1 MVYLGNLGG
10 IWLSYYLTFMPSRF
24 ALLGLLLAPLFS
36 FGTVS
41 PFLEK
46 NCVEC
51 HDADAKKGGLDL
63 TALKS
68 DLTDA
73 KSFETWVKVFD
84 RTANGEMPPKKKPRP
99 DAARQSAYLED
110 LSARLAQAD
119 AARISAHGRSVERRM
134 NRFEYEN
141 AVRDLL
147 QAPWLDL
154 KEIIP
159 EDTEAFRFNKTGQ
172 ALDVSHVQLQ
182 RYLTAAEEGLRSA
195 FLSSVEK
202 PDATPKRHYAR
213 QQGSYTGK
221 MKFSEFNMS
230 PERATFPTMGFAGQ
244 PDVRR
249 GDAKLTVGKADPKL
263 RDEEGVGVVHGAYEP
278 VEPNFGSFRAPS
290 AGRYKIKLCG
300 HSVWVGP
307 GKPTGKGPARWY
319 IPDLDDI
326 SKGRRPEPVTVY
338 ALMHPRILR
347 RIGNVDFNPDV
358 TVNELDVV
366 LKAGESI
373 QIDTVRFYRSRP
385 GASRAQNPLA
395 TPEGQPGLVMRWI
408 EVEGPLAP
416 KWPAAPYAVLFDD
429 LAPKRAVGSPLR
441 YDVETMDAPK
451 DAERLLRRFVKRA
464 YRTPVSAQEEVR
476 FLPVILG
483 ALKSGSTFAE
493 AMLAGYTTVL
503 CSPSYLYLQEKPGRL
518 DDHALAA
525 RLAYFL
531 WNSPPDAQL
540 RTLAAAGT
548 LHEPKVLREQT
559 ERLLADPR
567 SSRFVDTFTD
577 YWLDLRKA
585 GANDPDNLLYPDYY
599 LDDHLVESARDES
612 HATFAE
618 LLRGNLPVRNIVEAD
633 FVFVNERLAALY
645 QLPPVSGAKLRK
657 VTLPKDS
664 VRGGF
669 MTQAAVLKVTANGTT
684 TSPVIRGAWIMER
697 VLGRKPPPPPAS
709 VPAVEPDTR
718 GAVTIRQQLDKHR
731 TLESCSSCHT
741 KIDPPG
747 FALENFDVMGGFR
760 QRYRALDGKTPEVGI
775 GKNGQK
781 YAFHNALAIES
792 YGELDGKK
800 FKDIREFKKIV
811 AAEERQL
818 ARNIVGQLTVF
829 ATGSPVGF
837 ADRPKVEA
845 LLDQAKG
852 GHYGIRDL
860 VQGLVSSDLFLN
872 K

>member
-1 MVYLGNLGG
+1 MSPRLVLIL
-10 IWLSYYLTFMPSRF
+10 LCLTPSV
-24 ALLGLLLAPLFS
+24 S
-36 FGTVS
+36 FGALA

-51 HDADAKKGGLDL
+51 HDADAKKGGFDL
-63 TALKS
+63 TALKA
-68 DLTDA
+68 DLKDA
-73 KSFETWVKVFD
+73 KSFEAWVKVFD
-84 RTANGEMPPKKKPRP
+84 RTASGEMPPKKKARP
-99 DAARQSAYLED
+99 DAAQQSAYLKD
-110 LSARLAQAD
+110 LSALLVRHD
-119 AARISAHGRSVERRM
+119 AARIATQGRTVERRM

-147 QAPWLDL
+147 KAPWLDL
-154 KEIIP
+154 KEILP
-159 EDTEAFRFNKTGQ
+159 EDTDAFRFNKTGQ

-182 RYLTAAEEGLRSA
+182 RYLTAAEEALKSA
-195 FLSSVEK
+195 FVSSVEK
-202 PDATPKRHYAR
+202 PDASPRRFYAR

-221 MKFSEFNMS
+221 MKFSEFNQS
-230 PERATFPTMGFAGQ
+230 PERATFPTLGYAGQ
-244 PDVRR
+244 PEVRA
-249 GDAKLTVGKADPKL
+249 GNAPVTVGKSNPKL
-263 RDEEGVGVVHGAYEP
+263 RDEEGVGVVHGSYEP
-278 VEPNFGSFRAPS
+278 VEPNFAGFRAPQ
-290 AGRYKIKLCG
+290 AGRYLLKLCG

-307 GKPTGKGPARWY
+307 GKTMAKGKVRWQ
-319 IPDLDDI
+319 IPDLDNI

-338 ALMHPRILR
+338 ALTPPRVLR
-347 RIGNVDFNPDV
+347 RIGTIDLGADV
-358 TVNELDVV
+358 TVAELDVY
-366 LKAGESI
+366 LKAGESV
-373 QIDTVRFYRSRP
+373 QIDVTRFFRSRP
-385 GASRAQNPLA
+385 GAGRFYNPLA

-408 EVEGPLAP
+408 EVAGPLAP
-416 KWPAAPYAVLFDD
+416 QWPAAPYAVLFDD
-429 LAPKRAVGSPLR
+429 LPAKRAVGSPLR
-441 YDVETMDAPK
+441 YDVESQDAPK
-451 DAERLLRRFVKRA
+451 DAERLLRRFVKQA

-483 ALKSGSTFAE
+483 AMKSGSTFAE
-493 AMLAGYTTVL
+493 AMLAGYTAVL
-503 CSPSYLYLQEKPGRL
+503 CSPSYLYLRENPGRL
-518 DDHALAA
+518 DDHALAT

-531 WNSPPDAQL
+531 WNSPPDAEL
-540 RTLAAAGT
+540 RSLAAAGR
-548 LHEPKVLREQT
+548 LHEPAVLRAQT

-567 SSRFVDTFTD
+567 SARFVTSFTD

-618 LLRGNLPVRNIVEAD
+618 LVRGNLPARTIVDAD
-633 FVFVNERLAALY
+633 FVFVNERLASLY
-645 QLPPVSGAKLRK
+645 QLPPVEGAGLRK
-657 VTLPKDS
+657 VALPKGS

-684 TSPVIRGAWIMER
+684 TSPVIRGAWVMER
-697 VLGRKPPPPPAS
+697 VLGRKPPPPPPS

-718 GAVTIRQQLDKHR
+718 GAVTIRQQLEKHR

-747 FALENFDVMGGFR
+747 FALESFDVMGGFR

-775 GKNGQK
+775 GKNGQAF
-781 YAFHNALAIES
+781 AFHDALAVEA

-800 FKDIREFKKIV
+800 FKDIREFKQIV
-811 AAEERQL
+811 AADERQL

-829 ATGSPVGF
+829 ATGAPVGF

-845 LLDQAKG
+845 LLDQAKPG
-852 GHYGIRDL
+852 RYGVRDL
-860 VQGLVSSDLFLN
+860 IHGLVSSDLFLN

>member
-1 MVYLGNLGG
+1 MLCRLA
-10 IWLSYYLTFMPSRF
+10 T
-24 ALLGLLLAPLFS
+24 LGLLLAPLAS
-36 FGTVS
+36 FGAVA

-63 TALKS
+63 ATLKPDLS
-68 DLTDA
+68 DR
-73 KSFETWVKVFD
+73 KSFETWVKILD
-84 RTANGEMPPKKKPRP
+84 RTASGEMPPKKKARP
-99 DAARQSAYLED
+99 DAKQQSAYLGD
-110 LSARLAQAD
+110 LAALLLRQDAD
-119 AARISAHGRSVERRM
+119 RITSQGRAVERRM

-154 KEIIP
+154 KEILP

-202 PDATPKRHYAR
+202 PDASPKRFYAR

-230 PERATFPTMGFAGQ
+230 PERATFPTMGFSGQ
-244 PDVRR
+244 PAVRR
-249 GDAKLTVGKADPKL
+249 GEAPMTVGKADPKL

-278 VEPNFGSFRAPS
+278 VEPNFSTFRAPS
-290 AGRYKIKLCG
+290 SGRYKLKLCG

-326 SKGRRPEPVTVY
+326 SKGHRPEPVTVY

-358 TVNELDVV
+358 TVSELDVV

-429 LAPKRAVGSPLR
+429 LSPKRAIGSPLR
-441 YDVETMDAPK
+441 YDIETMDAPK
-451 DAERLLRRFVKRA
+451 DAERLLRRFVKQA
-464 YRTPVSAQEEVR
+464 YRTPVSPQEEVR
-476 FLPVILG
+476 FLPLILG
-483 ALKSGSTFAE
+483 AMRSGSTFAE
-493 AMLAGYTTVL
+493 AMLTGYTAVL

-548 LHEPKVLREQT
+548 LHESKVLREQT

-567 SSRFVDTFTD
+567 SARFVDTFTD

-612 HATFAE
+612 HATLAE
-618 LLRGNLPVRNIVEAD
+618 LIRANLPARNIVDAN
-633 FVFVNERLAALY
+633 FVFVNERLASLY

-657 VTLPKDS
+657 VMLPKDS

-684 TSPVIRGAWIMER
+684 TSPVTRGAWIMER

-731 TLESCSSCHT
+731 KLESCSACHT

-760 QRYRALDGKTPEVGI
+760 ERYRALDGKTPEVGI

-837 ADRPKVEA
+837 SDRPKVEA
-845 LLDQAKG
+845 LLDEAKG

>member
-1 MVYLGNLGG
+1 M
-10 IWLSYYLTFMPSRF
+10 
-24 ALLGLLLAPLFS
+24 LLRAVILLLFLLPLVSSAAVAPF
-36 FGTVS
+36 V
-41 PFLEK
+41 EK

-68 DLTDA
+68 DLTDP

-84 RTANGEMPPKKKPRP
+84 RTASGEMPPKKKPRP
-99 DAARQSAYLED
+99 DAAQQTAYLGD
-110 LSARLAQAD
+110 LSGLLLRAD
-119 AARISAHGRSVERRM
+119 ASRVVAQGRAVERRM

-154 KEIIP
+154 KEILP

-195 FLSSVEK
+195 FVSSIEK
-202 PDATPKRHYAR
+202 PDASPKRYYAR
-213 QQGSYTGK
+213 QQSSYTGK
-221 MKFSEFNMS
+221 MKFSEFNQS
-230 PERATFPTMGFAGQ
+230 PERATFPTLGFAGQ

-249 GDAKLTVGKADPKL
+249 GDAKISVGKSDPKL

-278 VEPNFGSFRAPS
+278 VEPSFSTFQAP
-290 AGRYKIKLCG
+290 ADGRYKLKLCG

-307 GKPTGKGPARWY
+307 GKPTAKGTARWY

-326 SKGRRPEPVTVY
+326 SKGHRPEPVTVY
-338 ALMHPRILR
+338 ALTHPRILR
-347 RIGNVDFNPDV
+347 RIGNVDFNPEV
-358 TVNELDVV
+358 TVNELNVV
-366 LKAGESI
+366 LKAGETI
-373 QIDTVRFYRSRP
+373 RIDSVRFYRSRP

-416 KWPAAPYAVLFDD
+416 KWPAVPYAVLFDS
-429 LAPKRAVGSPLR
+429 LPVKRAVGSPLR
-441 YDVETMDAPK
+441 YDVQTQDAPQE
-451 DAERLLRRFVKRA
+451 AERLLRRFVKQA
-464 YRTPVSAQEEVR
+464 YRTPVSAQEEIR

-483 ALKSGSTFAE
+483 AMKSGSTFAE
-493 AMLAGYTTVL
+493 AMLTGYTAVL
-503 CSPSYLYLQEKPGRL
+503 CSPSFLYLQEKPGRL

-531 WNSPPDAQL
+531 WNSPPDAEL
-540 RTLAAAGT
+540 RSLAAAGT
-548 LHEPKVLREQT
+548 LHDAKTLRAQT
-559 ERLLADPR
+559 ERLLADSR
-567 SSRFVDTFTD
+567 SARFVETFTD
-577 YWLDLRKA
+577 YWLDLRKS

-618 LLRGNLPVRNIVEAD
+618 LLRGNYPVRNIVDAD
-633 FVFVNERLAALY
+633 FVFVNERLATLY
-645 QLPPVSGAKLRK
+645 QLPPVAGGKLQK

-747 FALENFDVMGGFR
+747 FALESFDVMGGFR
-760 QRYRALDGKTPEVGI
+760 DRYRALDGKTPEVGI

-781 YAFHNALAIES
+781 YAFHNALGIET

-800 FKDIREFKKIV
+800 FKDIRDFKKIV
-811 AAEERQL
+811 AADERQL
-818 ARNIVGQLTVF
+818 ARNIVGQLTVY
-829 ATGSPVGF
+829 ATGAPVGF
-837 ADRPKVEA
+837 SDRAKVEA
-845 LLDQAKG
+845 VLDQAKG
-852 GHYGIRDL
+852 GRYGVRDL
-860 VQGLVSSDLFLN
+860 VHGLVSSDLFLN

>member
-1 MVYLGNLGG
+1 MFPRL
-10 IWLSYYLTFMPSRF
+10 
-24 ALLGLLLAPLFS
+24 ALLSLLLSPLVS
-36 FGTVS
+36 VGAIS

-68 DLTDA
+68 DLTDP
-73 KSFETWVKVFD
+73 KSFETWVKIFD
-84 RTANGEMPPKKKPRP
+84 RTANGEMPPKKKARP
-99 DAARQSAYLED
+99 DATQKSAYLGD
-110 LSARLAQAD
+110 LSALLFRQD
-119 AARISAHGRSVERRM
+119 ASRIASQGRTVERRM
-134 NRFEYEN
+134 NRYEYEN

-154 KEIIP
+154 KEILP

-195 FLSSVEK
+195 FISSVEK
-202 PDATPKRHYAR
+202 PDGSPKRYYAR

-230 PERATFPTMGFAGQ
+230 PERATFPTLGFAGQ

-249 GDAKLTVGKADPKL
+249 GDAPMTVGKANPKL
-263 RDEEGVGVVHGAYEP
+263 RDEEGVGVVHGSYEP
-278 VEPNFGSFRAPS
+278 VEPNFGSFRAPT
-290 AGRYKIKLCG
+290 AGRYKIKLSG
-300 HSVWVGP
+300 HTVWVGP
-307 GKPTGKGPARWY
+307 GKPTGKGPTRWH

-338 ALMHPRILR
+338 GLTPPRVLR
-347 RIGNVDFNPDV
+347 RIGNVDFNPDP
-358 TVNELDVV
+358 TVNEIDVV

-429 LAPKRAVGSPLR
+429 LPAKRTVGSPLR
-441 YDVETMDAPK
+441 YDVETNDAPK
-451 DAERLLRRFVKRA
+451 DAERLLRRFVKQA

-483 ALKSGSTFAE
+483 AIKSGSTFAE
-493 AMLAGYTTVL
+493 AMLSGYTAVL
-503 CSPSYLYLQEKPGRL
+503 CSPSYLYLKEKPGRL

-531 WNSPPDAQL
+531 WNSPPDTQL
-540 RTLAAAGT
+540 RSLAAAGT
-548 LHEPKVLREQT
+548 LHEPKTLRAQT

-567 SSRFVDTFTD
+567 SVRFVDTFTD

-618 LLRGNLPVRNIVEAD
+618 MIRGNLPARNIVDAD

-645 QLPPVSGAKLRK
+645 QLPPVAGAKLQK
-657 VTLPKDS
+657 VALPKDS

-697 VLGRKPPPPPAS
+697 VLGRKPPPPPPS
-709 VPAVEPDTR
+709 IPAVEPDTR

-741 KIDPPG
+741 QIDPPG
-747 FALENFDVMGGFR
+747 FALESFDVMGGFR
-760 QRYRALDGKTPEVGI
+760 SRYRALDGKIPEIGL

-781 YAFHNALAIES
+781 YAFHNALNIET
-792 YGELDGKK
+792 YGDLDGKT

-811 AAEERQL
+811 AADERQL
-818 ARNIVGQLTVF
+818 ARNIIGQLTVY
-829 ATGSPVGF
+829 ATGAPVGF

-845 LLDQAKG
+845 ILDQAKE
-852 GHYGIRDL
+852 GHYGVRNLIH
-860 VQGLVSSDLFLN
+860 GLVSSELFLN

>member
-1 MVYLGNLGG
+1 MTLRLVFLSLVLLPLGSAG
-10 IWLSYYLTFMPSRF
+10 
-24 ALLGLLLAPLFS
+24 ALP
-36 FGTVS
+36 
-41 PFLEK
+41 PFLDK

-51 HDADAKKGGLDL
+51 HDADARKGGLDL

-73 KSFETWVKVFD
+73 RSFETWVKIFD
-84 RTANGEMPPKKKPRP
+84 RTASGEMPPKKKARP
-99 DAARQSAYLED
+99 DATQQAAYLGD
-110 LSARLAQAD
+110 LSALLVRQEATRFASQ
-119 AARISAHGRSVERRM
+119 GRTVERRM

-154 KEIIP
+154 KETLP
-159 EDTEAFRFNKTGQ
+159 EDTDAFRFNKTGQ

-182 RYLTAAEEGLRSA
+182 RYLTATEEGLRSA
-195 FLSSVEK
+195 FVSSVEK
-202 PDATPKRHYAR
+202 PDASPKRYYAR

-221 MKFSEFNMS
+221 MKFSEFNTS
-230 PERATFPTMGFAGQ
+230 PERATFPTLGFTGQ

-249 GDAKLTVGKADPKL
+249 GDAKTSVGKADPKL

-278 VEPNFGSFRAPS
+278 VEPNFSTFRAPTS
-290 AGRYKIKLCG
+290 GRYKLKLCG

-326 SKGRRPEPVTVY
+326 SKGHRPEPVTVY
-338 ALMHPRILR
+338 ALTHPRILR

-366 LKAGESI
+366 LKAGETI

-416 KWPAAPYAVLFDD
+416 KWPAAPYAVLFDA
-429 LAPKRAVGSPLR
+429 LPTKPAVGSPLR
-441 YDVETMDAPK
+441 YDVETKDAPK
-451 DAERLLRRFVKRA
+451 DAERLLRRFVKQA
-464 YRTPVSAQEEVR
+464 YRTPVSPQEETR

-493 AMLAGYTTVL
+493 AMLTGYTAVL

-531 WNSPPDAQL
+531 WNSPPDEQL
-540 RTLAAAGT
+540 RSLAAAGT
-548 LHEPKVLREQT
+548 LHEPKTLRAQT

-567 SSRFVDTFTD
+567 SARFVDTFTD

-618 LLRGNLPVRNIVEAD
+618 LIRSNLPARNIVDAD
-633 FVFVNERLAALY
+633 FVFVNERLATLY
-645 QLPPVSGAKLRK
+645 QLPPVAGAKLQK
-657 VTLPKDS
+657 VALPKDS

-684 TSPVIRGAWIMER
+684 TSPVTRGAWIMER

-718 GAVTIRQQLDKHR
+718 GAVTIRQQLEKHR
-731 TLESCSSCHT
+731 KLESCSACHT

-760 QRYRALDGKTPEVGI
+760 ERYRALDGKTPEIGI

-781 YAFHNALAIES
+781 YAFHNALAVEA

-811 AAEERQL
+811 AADERQL

-829 ATGSPVGF
+829 ATGAPVGF
-837 ADRPKVEA
+837 SDRPKVEA
-845 LLDQAKG
+845 LLDQAKE
-852 GHYGIRDL
+852 GHYGVRDL
-860 VQGLVSSDLFLN
+860 VHGLVSSDLFLN

>member
-1 MVYLGNLGG
+1 MLRPL
-10 IWLSYYLTFMPSRF
+10 
-24 ALLGLLLAPLFS
+24 ALLGLLLLPLGS
-36 FGTVS
+36 FGALA

-46 NCVEC
+46 HCVEC

-63 TALKS
+63 AALGS
-68 DLTDA
+68 DLSDRKA
-73 KSFETWVKVFD
+73 FETWVKVFD
-84 RTANGEMPPKKKPRP
+84 RTASGEMPPKKKPRP
-99 DAARQSAYLED
+99 DAAQKSAYLGD
-110 LSARLAQAD
+110 LSVLLARQDTARVAAQ
-119 AARISAHGRSVERRM
+119 GRTVERRM

-154 KEIIP
+154 KEILP

-182 RYLTAAEEGLRSA
+182 RYLTAAEEGLKSA
-195 FLSSVEK
+195 FVSSVEK
-202 PDATPKRHYAR
+202 PDASPQRHYAR
-213 QQGSYTGK
+213 QQGSYVGK
-221 MKFSEFNMS
+221 MKFSEFNQS
-230 PERATFPTMGFAGQ
+230 PERATFPTLGFKGQ
-244 PDVRR
+244 PEVRR
-249 GDAKLTVGKADPKL
+249 GDAKVTVGRADPKL

-278 VEPNFGSFRAPS
+278 VEPNFSTFRAPT
-290 AGRYKIKLCG
+290 AGRYKLKLCG

-307 GKPTGKGPARWY
+307 GKTTSKGVARWQ

-338 ALMHPRILR
+338 ALTHPRILR
-347 RIGNVDFNPDV
+347 RIGNVDFNPEV

-366 LKAGESI
+366 LKAGETI
-373 QIDTVRFYRSRP
+373 QIDVVRFFRSRP
-385 GASRAQNPLA
+385 GASRSQNPLA

-416 KWPAAPYAVLFDD
+416 QWPAAPYAVMFDD
-429 LAPKRAVGSPLR
+429 LPAKPVVGSSLR
-441 YDVETMDAPK
+441 YDVVPKDAPK
-451 DAERLLRRFVKRA
+451 DAERLLRRFVRQA
-464 YRTPVSAQEEVR
+464 YRSPVSAEEEVR

-483 ALKSGSTFAE
+483 AMKSGSTFAE
-493 AMLAGYTTVL
+493 AMLAGYTAVL
-503 CSPSYLYLQEKPGRL
+503 CSPAYLYLQEKPGRL

-531 WNSPPDAQL
+531 WNSPPDAEL
-540 RTLAAAGT
+540 RSLAAAGK
-548 LHEPKVLREQT
+548 LREPKTLRAQT

-567 SSRFVDTFTD
+567 SLRFVDTFTD

-618 LLRGNLPVRNIVEAD
+618 LLRGNLPARAIVDAD

-645 QLPPVSGAKLRK
+645 QLPPVAGAKLQK
-657 VTLPKDS
+657 VALPKDS

-684 TSPVIRGAWIMER
+684 TSPVVRGAWIMER

-718 GAVTIRQQLDKHR
+718 GAVTIRQQLEKHR

-760 QRYRALDGKTPEVGI
+760 ERYRALDGKTPEVGI

-781 YAFHNALAIES
+781 YAFHNALAIEA

-800 FKDIREFKKIV
+800 FKDIREFKQIV
-811 AAEERQL
+811 AADDRQL
-818 ARNIVGQLTVF
+818 ARNLVGQLVVY
-829 ATGSPVGF
+829 ATGAPVGF
-837 ADRPKVEA
+837 TDRPKVEA
-845 LLDQAKG
+845 ILDRTKG
-852 GHYGIRDL
+852 GRYGVRDL
-860 VQGLVSSDLFLN
+860 VHGLVSSDLFLN

>member
-1 MVYLGNLGG
+1 ML
-10 IWLSYYLTFMPSRF
+10 FRF
-24 ALLGLLLAPLFS
+24 VLLGLFLSPLAS
-36 FGTVS
+36 FGALP

-51 HDADAKKGGLDL
+51 HDADTKKGGLDL
-63 TALKS
+63 TALKP
-68 DLTDA
+68 DLADP
-73 KSFETWVKVFD
+73 KSFDAWVKVFD
-84 RTANGEMPPKKKPRP
+84 RTASGEMPPKKKARP
-99 DAARQSAYLED
+99 DAAQQSAYLAD
-110 LSARLAQAD
+110 LSALLVRQES
-119 AARISAHGRSVERRM
+119 ARFASQGRSVERRM

-154 KEIIP
+154 KEILP
-159 EDTEAFRFNKTGQ
+159 EDTDAFRFNKTGQ

-182 RYLTAAEEGLRSA
+182 RYLTAAEAGLKSA

-202 PDATPKRHYAR
+202 PDASPKRYYAR

-221 MKFSEFNMS
+221 MKFSEFNTS
-230 PERATFPTMGFAGQ
+230 PERATFPTLGFAGQ

-249 GDAKLTVGKADPKL
+249 GDAKMTVGKSDPKL

-278 VEPNFGSFRAPS
+278 VEPNFGTFHAP
-290 AGRYKIKLCG
+290 ADGRYKLKLCG

-307 GKPTGKGPARWY
+307 GKATGKGPARWY

-326 SKGRRPEPVTVY
+326 SKGHRPEPVTVY
-338 ALMHPRILR
+338 ALTHPRILR
-347 RIGNVDFNPDV
+347 RIGNVDFNPEV

-366 LKAGESI
+366 LKAGETV

-416 KWPAAPYAVLFDD
+416 EWPSAPYAVLFDK
-429 LAPKRAVGSPLR
+429 LPPKRAVGSPLR
-441 YDVETMDAPK
+441 YDVEAADAPK
-451 DAERLLRRFVKRA
+451 EAERLLRRFVKQA
-464 YRTPVSAQEEVR
+464 YRSPVSAQEEVR
-476 FLPVILG
+476 FLPVVLG
-483 ALKSGSTFAE
+483 AMKSGSTFAE
-493 AMLAGYTTVL
+493 AMLTGYTAVL

-540 RTLAAAGT
+540 RSLAAAGT
-548 LHEPKVLREQT
+548 LHEPKTLREQT

-567 SSRFVDTFTD
+567 SARFVDTFTD

-618 LLRGNLPVRNIVEAD
+618 LIRANLPVRNVVEAD
-633 FVFVNERLAALY
+633 FVFVNERLAKLY
-645 QLPPVSGAKLRK
+645 QLPPVAGAKLQK
-657 VTLPKDS
+657 VALPKDS

-684 TSPVIRGAWIMER
+684 TSPVTRGAWIMER

-718 GAVTIRQQLDKHR
+718 GAVTIRQQLEKHR
-731 TLESCSSCHT
+731 KLESCSACHT

-760 QRYRALDGKTPEVGI
+760 DRYRALDGKTPEVGI

-781 YAFHNALAIES
+781 YAFHNALPVEA

-811 AAEERQL
+811 AAEDRQL
-818 ARNIVGQLTVF
+818 ARNIVGQLTVY
-829 ATGSPVGF
+829 ATGAPVGF
-837 ADRPKVEA
+837 SDRPKVEA
-845 LLDQAKG
+845 ILEQAKDG
-852 GHYGIRDL
+852 RYGVRDL
-860 VQGLVSSDLFLN
+860 VHGLVSSDLFLN

>member
-1 MVYLGNLGG
+1 MLLR
-10 IWLSYYLTFMPSRF
+10 L
-24 ALLGLLLAPLFS
+24 ALLSLLLVPL
-36 FGTVS
+36 VS
-41 PFLEK
+41 PGAVAPFLEK
-46 NCVEC
+46 HCVEC
-51 HDADAKKGGLDL
+51 HDGDAKKGGLDL
-63 TALKS
+63 TALGS
-68 DLTDA
+68 DLTDR

-84 RTANGEMPPKKKPRP
+84 RTASGEMPPKKKPRP
-99 DAARQSAYLED
+99 DAAQQSAYLGD
-110 LSARLAQAD
+110 LSASLTRHDAGRIAAQ
-119 AARISAHGRSVERRM
+119 GRTVERRM

-154 KEIIP
+154 KEILP
-159 EDTEAFRFNKTGQ
+159 EDTDAFRFNKTGQ

-182 RYLTAAEEGLRSA
+182 RYMTAAEEGLKSA

-202 PDATPKRHYAR
+202 PDATPRRYYAR

-221 MKFSEFNMS
+221 MKFSEFNQS
-230 PERATFPTMGFAGQ
+230 PERATFPTLGFAGQ
-244 PDVRR
+244 PEVRR
-249 GDAKLTVGKADPKL
+249 GDAPLTVGKADPRL

-278 VEPNFGSFRAPS
+278 VEPNFSGFRAS
-290 AGRYKIKLCG
+290 VAGLYHLKLCG
-300 HSVWVGP
+300 QTVWVGP
-307 GKPTGKGPARWY
+307 SKPVAKGKDRWFV
-319 IPDLDDI
+319 PDLDNI

-338 ALMHPRILR
+338 ALTHPRILR
-347 RIGNVDFNPDV
+347 RIGNVDFDPEP
-358 TVNELDVV
+358 TVNELEVY
-366 LKAGESI
+366 LKAGETI
-373 QIDTVRFYRSRP
+373 QIDTARFFRSRP

-395 TPEGQPGLVMRWI
+395 TPEGQPGMVMRWI
-408 EVEGPLAP
+408 EVAGPLAP
-416 KWPAAPYAVLFDD
+416 KWPSAPYVAMFDD
-429 LAPKRAVGSPLR
+429 LPAKPTVASPLR
-441 YDVETMDAPK
+441 YDVVPRDAAK
-451 DAERLLRRFVKRA
+451 DAERLLRRFVKQA
-464 YRTPVSAQEEVR
+464 YRAPVSAQEEVR

-483 ALKSGSTFAE
+483 AMQSGSTFAE
-493 AMLAGYTTVL
+493 AMLTGYTAVL
-503 CSPSYLYLQEKPGRL
+503 CSPSFLYLRENPGRL

-540 RTLAAAGT
+540 RKLAAAGT
-548 LHEPKVLREQT
+548 LHEPKILREQT

-567 SSRFVDTFTD
+567 SDRFVTTFTD

-618 LLRGNLPVRNIVEAD
+618 LLRGNLPARTIVEAD
-633 FVFVNERLAALY
+633 FVFVNERLATLY
-645 QLPPVSGAKLRK
+645 QLPPVMGAKLRK
-657 VTLPKDS
+657 VALPKDS

-684 TSPVIRGAWIMER
+684 TSPVTRGAWIMER

-718 GAVTIRQQLDKHR
+718 GAVTIRQQLEKHR
-731 TLESCSSCHT
+731 KLESCSACHT

-760 QRYRALDGKTPEVGI
+760 ERYRALDGKTPELGI

-781 YAFHNALAIES
+781 FAFHNALPIEA
-792 YGELDGKK
+792 YGELDGQK

-811 AAEERQL
+811 AADDRQL
-818 ARNIVGQLTVF
+818 ARNLVGQLTVF
-829 ATGSPVGF
+829 ATGAPVGF
-837 ADRPKVEA
+837 SDRPKVEA
-845 LLDQAKG
+845 LLDQARAG
-852 GHYGIRDL
+852 RYGVRDL
-860 VQGLVSSDLFLN
+860 IHGLVSSDLFLN

>member
-1 MVYLGNLGG
+1 ML
-10 IWLSYYLTFMPSRF
+10 FRF
-24 ALLGLLLAPLFS
+24 VLLGLFLSPLAS
-36 FGTVS
+36 FGVLP
-41 PFLEK
+41 PFVEK

-51 HDADAKKGGLDL
+51 HDADTKKGGLDL

-68 DLTDA
+68 DLSDA
-73 KSFETWVKVFD
+73 KSFDAWVKVFD
-84 RTANGEMPPKKKPRP
+84 RTASGEMPPKKKARP
-99 DAARQSAYLED
+99 DAAQQSAYLAD
-110 LSARLAQAD
+110 LSALLVRQES
-119 AARISAHGRSVERRM
+119 ARFASQGRAVERRM

-154 KEIIP
+154 KEILP
-159 EDTEAFRFNKTGQ
+159 EDTDAFRFNKTGQ

-182 RYLTAAEEGLRSA
+182 RYLTAAEAGLKSA

-202 PDATPKRHYAR
+202 PDASPKRYYAR

-221 MKFSEFNMS
+221 MKFSEFNTS
-230 PERATFPTMGFAGQ
+230 PERATFPTLGFAGQ

-249 GDAKLTVGKADPKL
+249 GDAKITVGKSDPKL

-278 VEPNFGSFRAPS
+278 VEPNFGTFHAP
-290 AGRYKIKLCG
+290 ADGRYKLKLCG

-307 GKPTGKGPARWY
+307 GKATGKGPARWY

-326 SKGRRPEPVTVY
+326 SKGHRPEPVTVY
-338 ALMHPRILR
+338 ALTHPRILR
-347 RIGNVDFNPDV
+347 RIGNVDFNPEV

-366 LKAGESI
+366 LKAGETI

-416 KWPAAPYAVLFDD
+416 EWPSAPYAVLFDK
-429 LAPKRAVGSPLR
+429 LSPKRAVGSPLR
-441 YDVETMDAPK
+441 YDVEAADAPK
-451 DAERLLRRFVKRA
+451 EAERLLRRFVKQA
-464 YRTPVSAQEEVR
+464 YRSPVSAQEEIR

-483 ALKSGSTFAE
+483 AMKSGSSFAE
-493 AMLAGYTTVL
+493 AMLAGYTAVL

-540 RTLAAAGT
+540 RSLAAAGT

-612 HATFAE
+612 RATFAE
-618 LLRGNLPVRNIVEAD
+618 LIRGNLPARNIVDAD

-645 QLPPVSGAKLRK
+645 QLPPVAGAKLQK
-657 VTLPKDS
+657 VALPKDS

-684 TSPVIRGAWIMER
+684 TSPVTRGAWIMER
-697 VLGRKPPPPPAS
+697 VLGRKPPPPPVS

-718 GAVTIRQQLDKHR
+718 GATTIRQQLEKHR
-731 TLESCSSCHT
+731 KLESCSACHT

-760 QRYRALDGKTPEVGI
+760 DRYRALDGKTPEVGI

-781 YAFHNALAIES
+781 YAFHNALPVEA

-811 AAEERQL
+811 AAEDRQL
-818 ARNIVGQLTVF
+818 ARNIVGQLTVY
-829 ATGSPVGF
+829 ATGAPVGF
-837 ADRPKVEA
+837 SDRPKVEA
-845 LLDQAKG
+845 ILEQAKD
-852 GHYGIRDL
+852 GHYGVRDL
-860 VQGLVSSDLFLN
+860 VHGLVSSDLFLN

>member
-1 MVYLGNLGG
+1 M
-10 IWLSYYLTFMPSRF
+10 LSRL
-24 ALLGLLLAPLFS
+24 ALLILFVAPSAS
-36 FGTVS
+36 FGALP

-51 HDADAKKGGLDL
+51 HDAEARKGGLDL

-68 DLTDA
+68 DLTDQ
-73 KSFETWVKVFD
+73 KTFETWVKVFD
-84 RTANGEMPPKKKPRP
+84 RTASGEMPPKKKPRP
-99 DAARQSAYLED
+99 DAAQQSAYLGD
-110 LSARLAQAD
+110 LSGLLIRQESARVATQ
-119 AARISAHGRSVERRM
+119 GRTVERRM

-154 KEIIP
+154 KEILP

-195 FLSSVEK
+195 FVSSVEK
-202 PDATPKRHYAR
+202 PDASPKRHYAR

-221 MKFSEFNMS
+221 MKFSEFNQS
-230 PERATFPTMGFAGQ
+230 PERATFPTLGFAGQ
-244 PDVRR
+244 PEVRR
-249 GDAKLTVGKADPKL
+249 GDAKMTVGKSDPKL

-278 VEPNFGSFRAPS
+278 VEPSFGTFQAPVS
-290 AGRYKIKLCG
+290 GRYKLKLCG
-300 HSVWVGP
+300 HTVWVGP
-307 GKPTGKGPARWY
+307 GKAVGKAPARWY

-338 ALMHPRILR
+338 ALTRPRILR
-347 RIGNVDFNPDV
+347 RIGNVDFNPEV

-366 LKAGESI
+366 LKAGETI

-416 KWPAAPYAVLFDD
+416 QWPAAPYAVLFDN
-429 LAPKRAVGSPLR
+429 LTPKRAVGSPLR
-441 YDVETMDAPK
+441 YDVETQDAPK
-451 DAERLLRRFVKRA
+451 DAERLLRRFVKQA
-464 YRTPVSAQEEVR
+464 YRSPVSAQEEVR

-483 ALKSGSTFAE
+483 AMKSGSTFAE
-493 AMLAGYTTVL
+493 AMLAGYTAVL
-503 CSPSYLYLQEKPGRL
+503 CSPTYLYLQEKPGRL

-540 RTLAAAGT
+540 RRLAAAGT

-567 SSRFVDTFTD
+567 SARFVDTFTD

-618 LLRGNLPVRNIVEAD
+618 LLRGNLPARTIVDAD
-633 FVFVNERLAALY
+633 FVFVNERLATLY
-645 QLPPVSGAKLRK
+645 QLPPVAGAKLQK
-657 VTLPKDS
+657 VALPKDS

-684 TSPVIRGAWIMER
+684 TSPVTRGAWIMER

-718 GAVTIRQQLDKHR
+718 GAVTIRQQLEKHR
-731 TLESCSSCHT
+731 KLESCSACHT

-760 QRYRALDGKTPEVGI
+760 DRYRALDGKTPEVGI

-781 YAFHNALAIES
+781 YAFHNALAVEA

-811 AAEERQL
+811 AADDRQL
-818 ARNIVGQLTVF
+818 ARNIVGQLAVY
-829 ATGSPVGF
+829 ATGAPVGF
-837 ADRPKVEA
+837 ADRTKVEA
-845 LLDQAKG
+845 ILDQAKG
-852 GHYGIRDL
+852 GRYGVRDL
-860 VQGLVSSDLFLN
+860 VHGLVSSDLFLN

>member
-1 MVYLGNLGG
+1 MFPRL
-10 IWLSYYLTFMPSRF
+10 
-24 ALLGLLLAPLFS
+24 ALLGLLLSPL
-36 FGTVS
+36 VS
-41 PFLEK
+41 PGAVAPFLEK
-46 NCVEC
+46 HCVEC

-63 TALKS
+63 TALNP
-68 DLTDA
+68 DLTDR
-73 KSFETWVKVFD
+73 KSFEAWVKVFD
-84 RTANGEMPPKKKPRP
+84 RTASGEMPPKKKARP
-99 DAARQSAYLED
+99 EASQQAAYLGE
-110 LSARLAQAD
+110 LSALLTSRD
-119 AARISAHGRSVERRM
+119 SARIAAQGRSVERRM

-147 QAPWLDL
+147 RAPWLDI
-154 KEIIP
+154 KEILP
-159 EDTEAFRFNKTGQ
+159 EDTDAFRFNKTGQ

-182 RYLTAAEEGLRSA
+182 RYLTAAEEALKSA
-195 FLSSVEK
+195 FISSAEK
-202 PDATPKRHYAR
+202 PDAAPKRYYAR

-221 MKFSEFNMS
+221 MKFSEFNTS
-230 PERATFPTMGFAGQ
+230 PERATFPTLGFAGQ
-244 PDVRR
+244 PAVRR
-249 GDAKLTVGKADPKL
+249 GEAPMTVGKADPKL

-278 VEPNFGSFRAPS
+278 VEPNFGTFRAAV
-290 AGRYKIKLCG
+290 AGRYKLRLCG

-319 IPDLDDI
+319 VPDLDDI
-326 SKGRRPEPVTVY
+326 SKGRRSEPVTVY
-338 ALMHPRILR
+338 ALTPPRVLR
-347 RIGNVDFNPDV
+347 RIGNVDFEPDP

-366 LKAGESI
+366 LKAGESV
-373 QIDTVRFYRSRP
+373 QIDTVRFFRSRP
-385 GASRAQNPLA
+385 GASRSQNPLA

-416 KWPAAPYAVLFDD
+416 KWPAAPYAVMFDD
-429 LAPKRAVGSPLR
+429 LPVKRSGGSPLR
-441 YDVETMDAPK
+441 FDVETADAPK
-451 DAERLLRRFVKRA
+451 DAERLLRRFVRQA
-464 YRTPVSAQEEVR
+464 YRTPVSPEEEVR

-483 ALKSGSTFAE
+483 AMKSGSTFAE
-493 AMLAGYTTVL
+493 AMLAGYTAVL
-503 CSPSYLYLQEKPGRL
+503 CSPAYLYLQEKPGTL

-531 WNSPPDAQL
+531 WNSPPDEEL
-540 RTLAAAGT
+540 RSLAAAGR

-559 ERLLADPR
+559 ERLLGDVR
-567 SSRFVDTFTD
+567 SARFVDTFTD

-618 LLRGNLPVRNIVEAD
+618 LIRGNLPARNIVDAD

-645 QLPPVSGAKLRK
+645 QLPPVKGAKLQK
-657 VTLPKDS
+657 VVLPKDS

-684 TSPVIRGAWIMER
+684 TSPVTRGAWIMER

-731 TLESCSSCHT
+731 KLESCSACHT

-760 QRYRALDGKTPEVGI
+760 ERYRALDGKTPEVGI

-781 YAFHNALAIES
+781 YAFHNALAVEA

-800 FKDIREFKKIV
+800 FRDIREFKKIV
-811 AAEERQL
+811 AADERQL
-818 ARNIVGQLTVF
+818 ARNIVGQLLVY
-829 ATGSPVGF
+829 ATGTPAGF
-837 ADRPKVEA
+837 SDRTKVEA
-845 LLDQAKG
+845 ILDQAKAR
-852 GHYGIRDL
+852 HYGVRDL
-860 VQGLVSSDLFLN
+860 VHGLVSSDLFLN

>member
-1 MVYLGNLGG
+1 MFLRL
-10 IWLSYYLTFMPSRF
+10 
-24 ALLGLLLAPLFS
+24 ALLSLLLSPLVS
-36 FGTVS
+36 SGAVS

-51 HDADAKKGGLDL
+51 HDAEAKKGGLDL

-68 DLTDA
+68 DLTDP
-73 KSFETWVKVFD
+73 KSFETWVKIFD
-84 RTANGEMPPKKKPRP
+84 RTANGEMPPKKKARP
-99 DAARQSAYLED
+99 DVTQKSAYLGD
-110 LSARLAQAD
+110 LSALLFRQD
-119 AARISAHGRSVERRM
+119 TGRIAAEGRTVERRM

-154 KEIIP
+154 KEILP
-159 EDTEAFRFNKTGQ
+159 EDTEAFRFNKSGQ

-195 FLSSVEK
+195 FISSVEK
-202 PDATPKRHYAR
+202 PDGSTMRHYAR
-213 QQGSYTGK
+213 QQRSYTGK
-221 MKFSEFNMS
+221 MNFSEFNQS
-230 PERATFPTMGFAGQ
+230 PERATFPTLGFAGQ

-249 GDAKLTVGKADPKL
+249 GDAKISVGKANPQV

-278 VEPNFGSFRAPS
+278 VEPSFSTFQAPTS
-290 AGRYKIKLCG
+290 GRYKLKLCG

-326 SKGRRPEPVTVY
+326 SKGHRPEPVTVY
-338 ALMHPRILR
+338 ALTHPRILR
-347 RIGNVDFNPDV
+347 RIGNVDFNPDP

-366 LKAGESI
+366 LNAGETI
-373 QIDTVRFYRSRP
+373 RIDAVRFYRSRP

-408 EVEGPLAP
+408 EVEGPIAP
-416 KWPAAPYAVLFDD
+416 KWPAAPYAVLFDN
-429 LAPKRAVGSPLR
+429 LPAKPAVGSPLS
-441 YDVETMDAPK
+441 YEVETKDAPK
-451 DAERLLRRFVKRA
+451 DAERLLRRFVKQA
-464 YRTPVSAQEEVR
+464 HRTPVSAQEEVR
-476 FLPVILG
+476 FLPLILG
-483 ALKSGSTFAE
+483 AMKSGSTFAE
-493 AMLAGYTTVL
+493 AMLTGYTAVL

-531 WNSPPDAQL
+531 WNSPPDAEL
-540 RTLAAAGT
+540 RSLAAAGT
-548 LHEPKVLREQT
+548 LHEPKTLRAQT

-567 SSRFVDTFTD
+567 SARFVETFTD

-618 LLRGNLPVRNIVEAD
+618 MIRGNLPARNIVDAD

-645 QLPPVSGAKLRK
+645 ELPPVAGAKLQK
-657 VTLPKDS
+657 VALPKDS

-697 VLGRKPPPPPAS
+697 VLGRKPPPPPPS

-741 KIDPPG
+741 QIDPPG

-760 QRYRALDGKTPEVGI
+760 ERYRALDGKTPEIGI

-781 YAFHNALAIES
+781 YAFHNALAIET
-792 YGELDGKK
+792 YGDLDGKK

-811 AAEERQL
+811 AADERQL
-818 ARNIVGQLTVF
+818 ARNIIGQLTVY
-829 ATGSPVGF
+829 ATGAPVGF
-837 ADRPKVEA
+837 ADRPKIEA
-845 LLDQAKG
+845 ILDQAKEG
-852 GHYGIRDL
+852 PYGVRNLIH
-860 VQGLVSSDLFLN
+860 GLVSSELFLN

>member
-1 MVYLGNLGG
+1 
-10 IWLSYYLTFMPSRF
+10 
-24 ALLGLLLAPLFS
+24 
-36 FGTVS
+36 
-41 PFLEK
+41 
-46 NCVEC
+46 
-51 HDADAKKGGLDL
+51 
-63 TALKS
+63 
-68 DLTDA
+68 
-73 KSFETWVKVFD
+73 
-84 RTANGEMPPKKKPRP
+84 
-99 DAARQSAYLED
+99 
-110 LSARLAQAD
+110 
-119 AARISAHGRSVERRM
+119 
-134 NRFEYEN
+134 
-141 AVRDLL
+141 
-147 QAPWLDL
+147 
-154 KEIIP
+154 
-159 EDTEAFRFNKTGQ
+159 
-172 ALDVSHVQLQ
+172 
-182 RYLTAAEEGLRSA
+182 
-195 FLSSVEK
+195 
-202 PDATPKRHYAR
+202 
-213 QQGSYTGK
+213 
-221 MKFSEFNMS
+221 
-230 PERATFPTMGFAGQ
+230 
-244 PDVRR
+244 
-249 GDAKLTVGKADPKL
+249 
-263 RDEEGVGVVHGAYEP
+263 
-278 VEPNFGSFRAPS
+278 
-290 AGRYKIKLCG
+290 
-300 HSVWVGP
+300 
-307 GKPTGKGPARWY
+307 
-319 IPDLDDI
+319 
-326 SKGRRPEPVTVY
+326 VTVY
-338 ALMHPRILR
+338 ALTPPRVLR
-347 RIGNVDFNPDV
+347 RIGNVDFNPDP
-358 TVNELDVV
+358 TVNEIEVV

-416 KWPAAPYAVLFDD
+416 QWPAAPYAVLFDD
-429 LAPKRAVGSPLR
+429 LTPKRAVGSPLR

-451 DAERLLRRFVKRA
+451 DAERLLRRFVKQA

-493 AMLAGYTTVL
+493 AMLAGYTAVL

-531 WNSPPDAQL
+531 WNSPPDAEL
-540 RTLAAAGT
+540 RALAVAGK
-548 LHEPKVLREQT
+548 LHEPKTLRAQT

-618 LLRGNLPVRNIVEAD
+618 LVRGNLPARTIVDAD
-633 FVFVNERLAALY
+633 FVFVNERLASLY
-645 QLPPVSGAKLRK
+645 QLPPVAGGKLRK

-741 KIDPPG
+741 QIDPPG

-760 QRYRALDGKTPEVGI
+760 ERYRALDGKTPEVGI

-811 AAEERQL
+811 AAEDRQL
-818 ARNIVGQLTVF
+818 ARNIVGQLAVY
-829 ATGSPVGF
+829 ATGAPVGF
-837 ADRPKVEA
+837 ADRPKVEV
-845 LLDQAKG
+845 LLDQAKE

-860 VQGLVSSDLFLN
+860 IHGLVSSDLFLN

>member
-1 MVYLGNLGG
+1 M
-10 IWLSYYLTFMPSRF
+10 LSR
-24 ALLGLLLAPLFS
+24 AVILLLFLLPMASSAAVAPF
-36 FGTVS
+36 V
-41 PFLEK
+41 EK

-68 DLTDA
+68 DLTDR
-73 KSFETWVKVFD
+73 KTFETWIKVFD
-84 RTANGEMPPKKKPRP
+84 RTASGEMPPKKKPRP
-99 DAARQSAYLED
+99 DAAQQTAYLGD
-110 LSARLAQAD
+110 LSGLLLRQD
-119 AARISAHGRSVERRM
+119 AAHIVAQGRAVERRM

-154 KEIIP
+154 KEILP

-182 RYLTAAEEGLRSA
+182 RYLTAAEEGLKSA
-195 FLSSVEK
+195 FVSSIEK
-202 PDATPKRHYAR
+202 PDASPKRYYAR

-221 MKFSEFNMS
+221 MKFSEFNTS
-230 PERATFPTMGFAGQ
+230 PERATFPTLGFAGQ

-249 GDAKLTVGKADPKL
+249 GDAKMTVGKSDPKL

-278 VEPNFGSFRAPS
+278 VEPSFSTFQAP
-290 AGRYKIKLCG
+290 ADGRYKLKLCG

-307 GKPTGKGPARWY
+307 GKPTAKGTARWY
-319 IPDLDDI
+319 IPDLDNI
-326 SKGRRPEPVTVY
+326 SKGHRPEPVTVY
-338 ALMHPRILR
+338 ALTHPRVLR
-347 RIGNVDFNPDV
+347 RIGNVDFNPEV

-366 LKAGESI
+366 LKAGETI
-373 QIDTVRFYRSRP
+373 RIDAVRFYRSRP

-416 KWPAAPYAVLFDD
+416 KWPAAPYAVLFDN
-429 LAPKRAVGSPLR
+429 LPTKRAVGSPLR
-441 YDVETMDAPK
+441 YEVETPDAPRE
-451 DAERLLRRFVKRA
+451 AERLLRRFVKQA

-483 ALKSGSTFAE
+483 AMKSGSTFAE
-493 AMLAGYTTVL
+493 AMLTGYTAVL

-518 DDHALAA
+518 DDYALAA

-531 WNSPPDAQL
+531 WNSPPDAEL
-540 RTLAAAGT
+540 RSLAAAGNLHDPKT
-548 LHEPKVLREQT
+548 LRTQT

-567 SSRFVDTFTD
+567 SARFVDTFTD

-618 LLRGNLPVRNIVEAD
+618 LIRGNLPVRNIVDAD
-633 FVFVNERLAALY
+633 FVFVNERLATLY
-645 QLPPVSGAKLRK
+645 QLPPVAGAKLQK

-747 FALENFDVMGGFR
+747 FALESFDVMGGFR
-760 QRYRALDGKTPEVGI
+760 DRYRALDGKTPEVGI

-781 YAFHNALAIES
+781 YAFHNALGIET

-800 FKDIREFKKIV
+800 FKDIRDFKKIV
-811 AAEERQL
+811 AADERQL
-818 ARNIVGQLTVF
+818 ARNIVGQLTVY
-829 ATGSPVGF
+829 ATGAPVGF
-837 ADRPKVEA
+837 SDRAKVEA
-845 LLDQAKG
+845 VLDQAKG
-852 GHYGIRDL
+852 GRYGVRDL
-860 VQGLVSSDLFLN
+860 VHGLVSSDLFLN

>member
-1 MVYLGNLGG
+1 MSFRPFVL
-10 IWLSYYLTFMPSRF
+10 
-24 ALLGLLLAPLFS
+24 ALLLAPLVS
-36 FGTVS
+36 FGAVA

-46 NCVEC
+46 HCVEC

-63 TALKS
+63 TALRS
-68 DLTDA
+68 DLTDR
-73 KSFETWVKVFD
+73 KTFEAWVKVFD
-84 RTANGEMPPKKKPRP
+84 RTASGEMPPKKKARP
-99 DAARQSAYLED
+99 DAAQQSAYLAE
-110 LSARLAQAD
+110 LSALLLGQDAGRIAAQ
-119 AARISAHGRSVERRM
+119 GRTVERRM

-154 KEIIP
+154 KEILP

-182 RYLTAAEEGLRSA
+182 RYLTAAEEGLKSA
-195 FLSSVEK
+195 FISSVEK
-202 PDATPKRHYAR
+202 PDAAPKRYYAR

-230 PERATFPTMGFAGQ
+230 PERATFPTLGFAGQ
-244 PDVRR
+244 PAVRR
-249 GDAKLTVGKADPKL
+249 GEAPMTVGKADPKL

-278 VEPNFGSFRAPS
+278 VEPNFAGFRAPS
-290 AGRYKIKLCG
+290 AGRYKLKLCG
-300 HSVWVGP
+300 HTVWVGP
-307 GKPTGKGPARWY
+307 GKTKTKSEVRWY

-338 ALMHPRILR
+338 ALTPPRVLR

-366 LKAGESI
+366 LKAGETI

-416 KWPAAPYAVLFDD
+416 QWPAAPYAVLFDD
-429 LAPKRAVGSPLR
+429 LKPKRAVGSPLR
-441 YDVETMDAPK
+441 YDVETQDAPK
-451 DAERLLRRFVKRA
+451 DAERLLRRFVKQA
-464 YRTPVSAQEEVR
+464 YRTPVSPQEEVR

-483 ALKSGSTFAE
+483 AMKSGSTFAE
-493 AMLAGYTTVL
+493 AMLAGYTAVL
-503 CSPSYLYLQEKPGRL
+503 CSPTYLYLQEKPGRL

-531 WNSPPDAQL
+531 WNSPPDAEL
-540 RTLAAAGT
+540 RALAAAGK
-548 LHEPKVLREQT
+548 LHEPKTLRAQT

-567 SSRFVDTFTD
+567 STRFVDTFTD

-618 LLRGNLPVRNIVEAD
+618 LVRGNYPARTIVDAD
-633 FVFVNERLAALY
+633 FVFVNERLANLY
-645 QLPPVSGAKLRK
+645 QLPPVAGAKLQK
-657 VTLPKDS
+657 VALPKDS

-684 TSPVIRGAWIMER
+684 TSPVTRGAWIMER

-718 GAVTIRQQLDKHR
+718 GAVTIRQQLEKHR
-731 TLESCSSCHT
+731 KLESCSTCHT

-760 QRYRALDGKTPEVGI
+760 DRYRALDGKTPEVGI

-781 YAFHNALAIES
+781 YAFHNALAVEA

-811 AAEERQL
+811 AADERQL
-818 ARNIVGQLTVF
+818 ARNLIGQLAVY
-829 ATGSPVGF
+829 ATGAPVGF

-845 LLDQAKG
+845 ALDQAKE
-852 GHYGIRDL
+852 GHYGVRDL
-860 VQGLVSSDLFLN
+860 IHGLVSSDLFLN

>member
-1 MVYLGNLGG
+1 MLCRL
-10 IWLSYYLTFMPSRF
+10 
-24 ALLGLLLAPLFS
+24 ALLSLFLAPLAS
-36 FGTVS
+36 VGAVS

-73 KSFETWVKVFD
+73 KSFETWVKIFD
-84 RTANGEMPPKKKPRP
+84 RTANGEMPPKKKARP
-99 DAARQSAYLED
+99 DAAQQSAYLGD
-110 LSARLAQAD
+110 LSALLVRQES
-119 AARISAHGRSVERRM
+119 ARIAAQGRTVERRM

-154 KEIIP
+154 KETLP
-159 EDTEAFRFNKTGQ
+159 EDTDAFRFNKTGQ

-182 RYLTAAEEGLRSA
+182 RYLTAAEDGLRSA
-195 FLSSVEK
+195 FVSSIEK
-202 PDATPKRHYAR
+202 PDASPKRYYAR

-221 MKFSEFNMS
+221 MKFSEFNQS
-230 PERATFPTMGFAGQ
+230 PERATFPTLGFAGQ

-249 GDAKLTVGKADPKL
+249 GDAKISVGKADPKL

-278 VEPNFGSFRAPS
+278 VEPNFSTFRAPTS
-290 AGRYKIKLCG
+290 GRYKLKLCG

-326 SKGRRPEPVTVY
+326 SKGHRPEPVTVY
-338 ALMHPRILR
+338 ALTPPRVLR
-347 RIGNVDFNPDV
+347 RIGNVDFNPDP

-366 LKAGESI
+366 LKAGETI

-385 GASRAQNPLA
+385 GVSRAQNPLA

-429 LAPKRAVGSPLR
+429 LPAKRAVGSPLR
-441 YDVETMDAPK
+441 YDIETNDAPK
-451 DAERLLRRFVKRA
+451 DAEHLLRRFVKQA
-464 YRTPVSAQEEVR
+464 YRTPVSSQEEIR
-476 FLPVILG
+476 FLPLILG
-483 ALKSGSTFAE
+483 AMKSGSTFAE
-493 AMLAGYTTVL
+493 AMLTGYTAVL

-540 RTLAAAGT
+540 RSLATAGT
-548 LHEPKVLREQT
+548 LHDPKTLRAQT

-567 SSRFVDTFTD
+567 SARFVDTFTD

-618 LLRGNLPVRNIVEAD
+618 LIRGNLPVRTIVDAD

-645 QLPPVSGAKLRK
+645 QLPPVQGGKLRK
-657 VTLPKDS
+657 VALPKDS

-718 GAVTIRQQLDKHR
+718 GAVTIRQQLEKHR
-731 TLESCSSCHT
+731 TLESCSTCHT

-760 QRYRALDGKTPEVGI
+760 ERYRALDGKTPEVGI

-781 YAFHNALAIES
+781 YAFHNALSIET

-811 AAEERQL
+811 AADERQL

-829 ATGSPVGF
+829 ATGAPVGF
-837 ADRPKVEA
+837 SDRPKVEA
-845 LLDQAKG
+845 VLDQAKV
-852 GHYGIRDL
+852 GHYGVRDL
-860 VQGLVSSDLFLN
+860 VHGLVSSDLFLN

>member
-1 MVYLGNLGG
+1 M
-10 IWLSYYLTFMPSRF
+10 
-24 ALLGLLLAPLFS
+24 LLRPVILLLFLLPLASSAAVAPF
-36 FGTVS
+36 V
-41 PFLEK
+41 EK
-46 NCVEC
+46 SCVEC

-68 DLTDA
+68 DLTDR
-73 KSFETWVKVFD
+73 KTFETWIKVFD
-84 RTANGEMPPKKKPRP
+84 RTASGEMPPKKKPRP
-99 DAARQSAYLED
+99 DAAQQAAYLGD
-110 LSARLAQAD
+110 LSGLLVRQDAVQIVAQ
-119 AARISAHGRSVERRM
+119 GRAVERRM

-154 KEIIP
+154 KEILP

-182 RYLTAAEEGLRSA
+182 RYLTAAEEGLKSA
-195 FLSSVEK
+195 FVSSIEK
-202 PDATPKRHYAR
+202 PDASPKRYYAR
-213 QQGSYTGK
+213 QQSSYTGK
-221 MKFSEFNMS
+221 MKFSEFNTS
-230 PERATFPTMGFAGQ
+230 PERATFPTLGFAGQ

-249 GDAKLTVGKADPKL
+249 GDAKMTVGKSDPKL

-278 VEPNFGSFRAPS
+278 IEPSFSTFQAP
-290 AGRYKIKLCG
+290 ADGRYKLKLCG

-307 GKPTGKGPARWY
+307 GKPTAKGTARWY

-326 SKGRRPEPVTVY
+326 SKGHRAEPVTVY
-338 ALMHPRILR
+338 ALTHPRILR
-347 RIGNVDFNPDV
+347 RIGNVDFNPEV

-366 LKAGESI
+366 LKAGETI
-373 QIDTVRFYRSRP
+373 RIDAVRFYRSRP

-416 KWPAAPYAVLFDD
+416 KWPAAPYAVLFDN
-429 LAPKRAVGSPLR
+429 LPTKRAVGSPLR
-441 YDVETMDAPK
+441 YEVETKDAPK
-451 DAERLLRRFVKRA
+451 EAERLLRRFVKQA

-483 ALKSGSTFAE
+483 AMKSGSTFAE
-493 AMLAGYTTVL
+493 AMLTGYTAVL

-531 WNSPPDAQL
+531 WNSPPDAEL
-540 RTLAAAGT
+540 RALAAAGT
-548 LHEPKVLREQT
+548 LHDPKTLRAQT

-567 SSRFVDTFTD
+567 SARFVDTFTD
-577 YWLDLRKA
+577 YWLDLRKS

-618 LLRGNLPVRNIVEAD
+618 LIRGNLPVRNIVDAD
-633 FVFVNERLAALY
+633 FVFVNERLATLY
-645 QLPPVSGAKLRK
+645 QLPPVAGAKLQK
-657 VTLPKDS
+657 VALPKDS

-684 TSPVIRGAWIMER
+684 TSPVTRGAWIMER

-718 GAVTIRQQLDKHR
+718 GAVTIRQQLEKHR
-731 TLESCSSCHT
+731 KLESCSACHT

-760 QRYRALDGKTPEVGI
+760 DRYRALDGKTPEVGI

-781 YAFHNALAIES
+781 YAFHNALAVEA

-811 AAEERQL
+811 AADERQL
-818 ARNIVGQLTVF
+818 ARNIIGQLTVY
-829 ATGSPVGF
+829 ATGAPVGF
-837 ADRPKVEA
+837 SDRAKVEA
-845 LLDQAKG
+845 VLDQAKG
-852 GHYGIRDL
+852 GRYGVRDL
-860 VQGLVSSDLFLN
+860 VHGLVSSDLFLN

>member
-1 MVYLGNLGG
+1 M
-10 IWLSYYLTFMPSRF
+10 TFR
-24 ALLGLLLAPLFS
+24 AAILGLLLLPLGS
-36 FGTVS
+36 AGALP

-68 DLTDA
+68 DLSDP
-73 KSFETWVKVFD
+73 KSFEVWVKVFD
-84 RTANGEMPPKKKPRP
+84 RTANGEMPPKKKARP
-99 DAARQSAYLED
+99 DAGQQSAYLAD
-110 LSARLAQAD
+110 LSARLLRQD
-119 AARISAHGRSVERRM
+119 AARITAQGRTVERRM

-154 KEIIP
+154 KEILP
-159 EDTEAFRFNKTGQ
+159 EDTEAFRFNKSGQ

-182 RYLTAAEEGLRSA
+182 RYLTAAEEGLKSA

-202 PDATPKRHYAR
+202 PDAKPRRYYAR

-230 PERATFPTMGFAGQ
+230 PERATFPTLGFAGQ
-244 PDVRR
+244 PAVRR
-249 GDAKLTVGKADPKL
+249 GEAPMTVGKADPKL

-278 VEPNFGSFRAPS
+278 VEPSFGSFHAPA
-290 AGRYKIKLCG
+290 AGRYKLKLCG

-307 GKPTGKGPARWY
+307 GKPTGKGPTRWY

-326 SKGRRPEPVTVY
+326 TKGRRPEPVTVY
-338 ALMHPRILR
+338 ALTHPRVLR
-347 RIGNVDFNPDV
+347 RIGNVDFNPDP
-358 TVNELDVV
+358 TVNEIDVV
-366 LKAGESI
+366 LKAGETI

-385 GASRAQNPLA
+385 GASRSQNPLA

-416 KWPAAPYAVLFDD
+416 KWPAAPYEVMFDG
-429 LAPKRAVGSPLR
+429 LPLKRAVGSPLR
-441 YDVETMDAPK
+441 YDVETNDAPK
-451 DAERLLRRFVKRA
+451 DAERLLRRFVRQA
-464 YRTPVSAQEEVR
+464 YRAPVSAQEEIR

-483 ALKSGSTFAE
+483 AMKSGSTFAE
-493 AMLAGYTTVL
+493 AMLSGYTAVL

-540 RTLAAAGT
+540 RAVADAGSMRD
-548 LHEPKVLREQT
+548 PKVLRAQA

-567 SSRFVDTFTD
+567 SARFVDTFTD

-612 HATFAE
+612 RATFAE
-618 LLRGNLPVRNIVEAD
+618 LLRADLPARNIVDAD

-645 QLPPVSGAKLRK
+645 QLPPVSGGKLRK
-657 VTLPKDS
+657 VSLPKDS

-747 FALENFDVMGGFR
+747 FALESFDVMGGFR
-760 QRYRALDGKTPEVGI
+760 ERYRALDGKKAETGI

-781 YAFHNALAIES
+781 YAFHNALGIET
-792 YGELDGKK
+792 YGDLDGRK

-811 AAEERQL
+811 AAEERLL
-818 ARNIVGQLTVF
+818 ARNIVGQLAVF
-829 ATGSPVGF
+829 ATGAPVGF

-845 LLDQAKG
+845 ILDQAKG
-852 GHYGIRDL
+852 GHYGVREL
-860 VQGLVSSDLFLN
+860 VHGLVSSELFLN

>member
-1 MVYLGNLGG
+1 MSLRISL
-10 IWLSYYLTFMPSRF
+10 LA
-24 ALLGLLLAPLFS
+24 ALLLPLT
-36 FGTVS
+36 GIPAVA
-41 PFLEK
+41 PFLDK

-73 KSFETWVKVFD
+73 RSFETWVKIFD
-84 RTANGEMPPKKKPRP
+84 RTASGEMPPKKKARP
-99 DAARQSAYLED
+99 DATQQAAYLGD
-110 LSARLAQAD
+110 LSALLVRQE
-119 AARISAHGRSVERRM
+119 SAHNLTLGRTVERRM

-154 KEIIP
+154 KETLP
-159 EDTEAFRFNKTGQ
+159 EDTDAFRFNKTGQ

-195 FLSSVEK
+195 FVSSVEK
-202 PDATPKRHYAR
+202 PDASPKRYYAR

-221 MKFSEFNMS
+221 MKFSEFNTS
-230 PERATFPTMGFAGQ
+230 PERATFPTLGFAGQ

-249 GDAKLTVGKADPKL
+249 GDAKISVGKADPKL

-278 VEPNFGSFRAPS
+278 VEPNFSTFRAPTS
-290 AGRYKIKLCG
+290 GRYKLKLCG

-307 GKPTGKGPARWY
+307 GKQVGKAPARWY

-326 SKGRRPEPVTVY
+326 SKGHRPEPVTVY

-358 TVNELDVV
+358 TVNDLDVV
-366 LKAGESI
+366 LKAGETI

-416 KWPAAPYAVLFDD
+416 QWPAAPYAVMFDA
-429 LAPKRAVGSPLR
+429 LPTKPVVGSPLR
-441 YDVETMDAPK
+441 FEVVTKDAPK
-451 DAERLLRRFVKRA
+451 DAERLLRRFVKQA
-464 YRTPVSAQEEVR
+464 YRTPVSPQEEIR

-483 ALKSGSTFAE
+483 AIKSGSTFAE
-493 AMLAGYTTVL
+493 AMLTGYTAVL

-531 WNSPPDAQL
+531 WNSPPDEQL
-540 RTLAAAGT
+540 RSLAAAGT
-548 LHEPKVLREQT
+548 LHEPKTLRAQT

-567 SSRFVDTFTD
+567 SARFVDTFTD

-618 LLRGNLPVRNIVEAD
+618 LIRGNLPVRNIVDAD
-633 FVFVNERLAALY
+633 FVFVNERLATLY
-645 QLPPVSGAKLRK
+645 QLPPVAGARLQK
-657 VTLPKDS
+657 VALPKDS

-697 VLGRKPPPPPAS
+697 ILGRKPPPPPAS

-718 GAVTIRQQLDKHR
+718 GAVTIRQQLAKHR

-747 FALENFDVMGGFR
+747 FALESFDVMGGFR
-760 QRYRALDGKTPEVGI
+760 ERYRALDGKTPEVGI

-781 YAFHNALAIES
+781 YAFHNALPIET

-811 AAEERQL
+811 AADERQL
-818 ARNIVGQLTVF
+818 ARNIVGQLAVF
-829 ATGSPVGF
+829 ATGAPVGF
-837 ADRPKVEA
+837 SDRPKVEA
-845 LLDQAKG
+845 VFDQAKE
-852 GHYGIRDL
+852 GHYGVRDL
-860 VQGLVSSDLFLN
+860 VHGLVSSDLFLN

>member
-1 MVYLGNLGG
+1 MSLRISL
-10 IWLSYYLTFMPSRF
+10 LA
-24 ALLGLLLAPLFS
+24 ALLLPLT
-36 FGTVS
+36 GIPAVA
-41 PFLEK
+41 PFLDK

-73 KSFETWVKVFD
+73 RSFETWVKIFD
-84 RTANGEMPPKKKPRP
+84 RTASGEMPPKKKARP
-99 DAARQSAYLED
+99 DAAQQAAYLGD
-110 LSARLAQAD
+110 LSALLVRQEATRFASQ
-119 AARISAHGRSVERRM
+119 GRTVERRM

-154 KEIIP
+154 KETLP
-159 EDTEAFRFNKTGQ
+159 EDTDAFRFNKTGQ

-195 FLSSVEK
+195 FVSSVEK
-202 PDATPKRHYAR
+202 PDASPKRYYAR

-221 MKFSEFNMS
+221 MKFSEFNTS
-230 PERATFPTMGFAGQ
+230 PERATFPTLGFTGQ

-249 GDAKLTVGKADPKL
+249 GDAKTSVGKADPKL

-278 VEPNFGSFRAPS
+278 VEPNFSTFRAPTS
-290 AGRYKIKLCG
+290 GRYKLKLCG

-326 SKGRRPEPVTVY
+326 SKGHRPEPVTVY
-338 ALMHPRILR
+338 ALTHPRILR

-366 LKAGESI
+366 LKAGETI

-416 KWPAAPYAVLFDD
+416 KWPAAPYAVLFDA
-429 LAPKRAVGSPLR
+429 LPTKPAVGSPLR
-441 YDVETMDAPK
+441 YDVETKDVPK
-451 DAERLLRRFVKRA
+451 DAERLLRRFVKQA
-464 YRTPVSAQEEVR
+464 YRTPVSPQEETR

-493 AMLAGYTTVL
+493 AMLTGYTAVL

-531 WNSPPDAQL
+531 WNSPPDEQL
-540 RTLAAAGT
+540 RSLAAAGT
-548 LHEPKVLREQT
+548 LHEPKTLRAQT

-567 SSRFVDTFTD
+567 SARFVDTFTD

-618 LLRGNLPVRNIVEAD
+618 LIRSNLPARNIVDAD
-633 FVFVNERLAALY
+633 FVFVNERLATLY
-645 QLPPVSGAKLRK
+645 QLPPVAGAKLQK
-657 VTLPKDS
+657 VALPKDS

-684 TSPVIRGAWIMER
+684 TSPVTRGAWIMER

-718 GAVTIRQQLDKHR
+718 GAVTIRQQLEKHR
-731 TLESCSSCHT
+731 KLESCSACHT

-760 QRYRALDGKTPEVGI
+760 ERYRALDGKTPEIGI

-781 YAFHNALAIES
+781 YAFHNALAVEA

-811 AAEERQL
+811 AADERQL

-829 ATGSPVGF
+829 ATGAPVGF
-837 ADRPKVEA
+837 SDRPKVEA
-845 LLDQAKG
+845 LLDQAKE
-852 GHYGIRDL
+852 GHYGVRDL
-860 VQGLVSSDLFLN
+860 VHGLVSSDLFLN

>member
-1 MVYLGNLGG
+1 M
-10 IWLSYYLTFMPSRF
+10 TFR
-24 ALLGLLLAPLFS
+24 AAILGLLLLP
-36 FGTVS
+36 FGS
-41 PFLEK
+41 AGALPPFLEK

-68 DLTDA
+68 DLTDQ
-73 KSFETWVKVFD
+73 KSFETWVKIFD
-84 RTANGEMPPKKKPRP
+84 RTANGEMPPKKKARP
-99 DAARQSAYLED
+99 DAGQQSAYLGD
-110 LSARLAQAD
+110 LSARLLRQD
-119 AARISAHGRSVERRM
+119 AARIVAQGRTVERRM

-154 KEIIP
+154 KEILP

-182 RYLTAAEEGLRSA
+182 RYLTTAEEGLKSA

-202 PDATPKRHYAR
+202 PDAKTKRYYAR

-221 MKFSEFNMS
+221 MKFSEFNQS
-230 PERATFPTMGFAGQ
+230 PERATFPTLGFTGQ
-244 PDVRR
+244 PAVRR
-249 GDAKLTVGKADPKL
+249 GEAPMTVGKADPKL

-278 VEPNFGSFRAPS
+278 VEPGFGSFHAPT
-290 AGRYKIKLCG
+290 AGRYKLKLCG

-307 GKPTGKGPARWY
+307 GKPTGKGPTRWH

-338 ALMHPRILR
+338 ALTHPRVLR
-347 RIGNVDFNPDV
+347 RIGNVDFNPDP
-358 TVNELDVV
+358 TVNEIEVV
-366 LKAGESI
+366 LKAGETV

-385 GASRAQNPLA
+385 GASRSQNPLA

-416 KWPAAPYAVLFDD
+416 KWPAAPYEVMFDG
-429 LAPKRAVGSPLR
+429 LPVKRAVGSPLR
-441 YDVETMDAPK
+441 YDVETNDAPK
-451 DAERLLRRFVKRA
+451 DAERLLRRFVRQA
-464 YRTPVSAQEEVR
+464 YRTPVSPQEEIR

-483 ALKSGSTFAE
+483 AMKSGDTFAE
-493 AMLAGYTTVL
+493 AMLAGYTAVL
-503 CSPSYLYLQEKPGRL
+503 CSPSYLYLQEKSGRL

-540 RTLAAAGT
+540 RSLAAAGT
-548 LHEPKVLREQT
+548 LHEPKTLRAQT

-585 GANDPDNLLYPDYY
+585 GANDPDSLLYPDYY

-618 LLRGNLPVRNIVEAD
+618 MIRANLPARNIVDAD

-645 QLPPVSGAKLRK
+645 QLPPVSGGKLRK
-657 VTLPKDS
+657 VSLPKDS

-697 VLGRKPPPPPAS
+697 VLGRKPPPPPPS

-747 FALENFDVMGGFR
+747 FALESFDVMGGFR
-760 QRYRALDGKTPEVGI
+760 ERYRALDGKKAETGI

-781 YAFHNALAIES
+781 YAFHNALNIET
-792 YGELDGKK
+792 YGDLDGRK
-800 FKDIREFKKIV
+800 FKDIREFKLIV
-811 AAEERQL
+811 AADERQL
-818 ARNIVGQLTVF
+818 ARNLIGQLTVY
-829 ATGSPVGF
+829 ATGAPVGF
-837 ADRPKVEA
+837 ADRSKVEA
-845 LLDQAKG
+845 ILDQAKG
-852 GHYGIRDL
+852 GHYGVREL
-860 VQGLVSSDLFLN
+860 VHGLVSSELFLN

>member
-1 MVYLGNLGG
+1 MTLRLVFLSLVLLPLGSAG
-10 IWLSYYLTFMPSRF
+10 
-24 ALLGLLLAPLFS
+24 ALP
-36 FGTVS
+36 
-41 PFLEK
+41 PFLDK

-51 HDADAKKGGLDL
+51 HDADARKGGLDL

-73 KSFETWVKVFD
+73 RSFETWVKIFD
-84 RTANGEMPPKKKPRP
+84 RTASGEMPPKKKARP
-99 DAARQSAYLED
+99 DATQQAAYLGD
-110 LSARLAQAD
+110 LSALLVRQEATRFASQ
-119 AARISAHGRSVERRM
+119 GRTVERRM

-154 KEIIP
+154 KETLP
-159 EDTEAFRFNKTGQ
+159 EDTDAFRFNKTGQ

-195 FLSSVEK
+195 FVSSVEK
-202 PDATPKRHYAR
+202 PDASPKRYYAR

-221 MKFSEFNMS
+221 MKFSEFNTS
-230 PERATFPTMGFAGQ
+230 PERATFPTLGFTGQ

-249 GDAKLTVGKADPKL
+249 GDAKTSVGKADPKL

-278 VEPNFGSFRAPS
+278 VEPNFSTFRAPTS
-290 AGRYKIKLCG
+290 GRYKLKLCG

-326 SKGRRPEPVTVY
+326 SKGHRPEPVTVY
-338 ALMHPRILR
+338 ALTHPRILR

-366 LKAGESI
+366 LKAGETI

-416 KWPAAPYAVLFDD
+416 KWPAAPYAVLFDA
-429 LAPKRAVGSPLR
+429 LPTKPAVGSPLR
-441 YDVETMDAPK
+441 YDVETKDAPK
-451 DAERLLRRFVKRA
+451 DAERLLRRFVKQA
-464 YRTPVSAQEEVR
+464 YRTPVSPQEETR

-493 AMLAGYTTVL
+493 AMLTGYPAVL

-531 WNSPPDAQL
+531 WNSPPDEQL
-540 RTLAAAGT
+540 RSLAAAGT
-548 LHEPKVLREQT
+548 LHEPKTLRAQT

-567 SSRFVDTFTD
+567 SARFVDTFTD

-618 LLRGNLPVRNIVEAD
+618 LIRSNLPARNIVDAD
-633 FVFVNERLAALY
+633 FVFVNERLATLY
-645 QLPPVSGAKLRK
+645 QLPPVAGAKLQK
-657 VTLPKDS
+657 VALPKDS

-684 TSPVIRGAWIMER
+684 TSPVTRGAWIMER

-718 GAVTIRQQLDKHR
+718 GAVTIRQQLEKHR
-731 TLESCSSCHT
+731 KLESCSACHT

-760 QRYRALDGKTPEVGI
+760 ERYRALDGKTPEIGI

-781 YAFHNALAIES
+781 YAFHNALAVEA

-811 AAEERQL
+811 AADERQL

-829 ATGSPVGF
+829 ATGAPVGF
-837 ADRPKVEA
+837 SDRPKVEA
-845 LLDQAKG
+845 LLDQAKE
-852 GHYGIRDL
+852 GHYGVRDL
-860 VQGLVSSDLFLN
+860 VHGLVSSDLFLN

>member
-1 MVYLGNLGG
+1 MTLRPA
-10 IWLSYYLTFMPSRF
+10 I
-24 ALLGLLLAPLFS
+24 LGLLLLPLGS
-36 FGTVS
+36 FGALP

-63 TALKS
+63 TSLKS
-68 DLTDA
+68 DLTDR
-73 KSFETWVKVFD
+73 KSFDTWVKVFD
-84 RTANGEMPPKKKPRP
+84 RTASGEMPPKKKPRP
-99 DAARQSAYLED
+99 DAAQQAAYLGD
-110 LSARLAQAD
+110 LSALLVRQESARVAAQ
-119 AARISAHGRSVERRM
+119 GRAVERRM

-154 KEIIP
+154 KEILP

-182 RYLTAAEEGLRSA
+182 RYLTAAEEALKSA
-195 FLSSVEK
+195 FVSSVEK
-202 PDATPKRHYAR
+202 PDASAKRYYAR

-221 MKFSEFNMS
+221 MKFSEFNQS
-230 PERATFPTMGFAGQ
+230 PERATFPTLGFAGQ
-244 PDVRR
+244 PEVRR
-249 GDAKLTVGKADPKL
+249 GDAKMTVGKSDPKL

-278 VEPNFGSFRAPS
+278 VEPNFATFRAPT
-290 AGRYKIKLCG
+290 AGRYKLKLCG

-338 ALMHPRILR
+338 ALTPPRVLR

-366 LKAGESI
+366 LKAGETI

-416 KWPAAPYAVLFDD
+416 KWPAAPYAVLFGDMP
-429 LAPKRAVGSPLR
+429 AKRAVGSPLR
-441 YDVETMDAPK
+441 YDVETADAPK
-451 DAERLLRRFVKRA
+451 DAERLLRRFVKQA
-464 YRTPVSAQEEVR
+464 YRSPVSAEEEVR

-483 ALKSGSTFAE
+483 AMKSGSTFAE
-493 AMLAGYTTVL
+493 AMLAGYTAVL
-503 CSPSYLYLQEKPGRL
+503 CSPTYLYLQEKPGRL

-531 WNSPPDAQL
+531 WNSPPDAEL
-540 RTLAAAGT
+540 RSLAAAGK
-548 LHEPKVLREQT
+548 LHEPKILRAQT

-567 SSRFVDTFTD
+567 SLRFVETFTD

-618 LLRGNLPVRNIVEAD
+618 LLRGNLPARTIVDAD
-633 FVFVNERLAALY
+633 FVFVNERLATLY
-645 QLPPVSGAKLRK
+645 QLPPVAGAKLQK
-657 VTLPKDS
+657 VALPKDS

-684 TSPVIRGAWIMER
+684 TSPVTRGAWIMER

-718 GAVTIRQQLDKHR
+718 GAVTIRQQLEKHR
-731 TLESCSSCHT
+731 KLESCSACHT

-760 QRYRALDGKTPEVGI
+760 DRYRALDGKTPEVGI

-781 YAFHNALAIES
+781 YAFHNALAVEA

-811 AAEERQL
+811 AADERQL
-818 ARNIVGQLTVF
+818 ARNILGQLTVF
-829 ATGSPVGF
+829 ATGAPVGF
-837 ADRPKVEA
+837 SDRAKVEA
-845 LLDQAKG
+845 VLDQAKA

-860 VQGLVSSDLFLN
+860 VHGLVSSDLFLN

>member
-1 MVYLGNLGG
+1 M
-10 IWLSYYLTFMPSRF
+10 LSRLVF
-24 ALLGLLLAPLFS
+24 LGLVLSPLVS
-36 FGTVS
+36 AGAVS

-51 HDADAKKGGLDL
+51 HDADAKKGGLDM

-68 DLTDA
+68 DLTDP
-73 KSFETWVKVFD
+73 KSFETWVKIFD

-99 DAARQSAYLED
+99 EAAQQSAYLKE
-110 LSARLAQAD
+110 LSSLLLRQD
-119 AARISAHGRSVERRM
+119 VARIASQGRTVERRM

-154 KEIIP
+154 KEILP

-182 RYLTAAEEGLRSA
+182 RYLTAAEEGLKSA

-202 PDATPKRHYAR
+202 PDASPKRFYAR

-230 PERATFPTMGFAGQ
+230 PERATFPTLGFAGQ

-249 GDAKLTVGKADPKL
+249 GDAKMTVGKSDPKL
-263 RDEEGVGVVHGAYEP
+263 RDEEGVGVVHGSYEP
-278 VEPNFGSFRAPS
+278 VEPNFGSFRAPT

-307 GKPTGKGPARWY
+307 GKPTGKGPTRWH

-338 ALMHPRILR
+338 AVTHPRILR
-347 RIGNVDFNPDV
+347 RIANVDFNPDP
-358 TVNELDVV
+358 TVNEIDVV

-429 LAPKRAVGSPLR
+429 LATKRAVGSPLR
-441 YDVETMDAPK
+441 YDVVTQDAPK
-451 DAERLLRRFVKRA
+451 DAERLLRRFVKQA
-464 YRTPVSAQEEVR
+464 YRSPVSPQEEVR

-483 ALKSGSTFAE
+483 AMKSGSTFAE
-493 AMLAGYTTVL
+493 AMLAGYTAVL

-531 WNSPPDAQL
+531 WNSPPDAEL
-540 RTLAAAGT
+540 RKLAAAGT
-548 LHEPKVLREQT
+548 LHEPKHLRAQT

-567 SSRFVDTFTD
+567 SARFVDTFTD
-577 YWLDLRKA
+577 YWLELRKA
-585 GANDPDNLLYPDYY
+585 GANDPDSLLYPDYY

-618 LLRGNLPVRNIVEAD
+618 MIRGNLPARNIVDAD
-633 FVFVNERLAALY
+633 FVFVNERLATLY
-645 QLPPVSGAKLRK
+645 QLPPVAGAKLQK

-697 VLGRKPPPPPAS
+697 VLGRKPPPPPPS

-741 KIDPPG
+741 QIDPPG
-747 FALENFDVMGGFR
+747 FALESFDVMGGFR
-760 QRYRALDGKTPEVGI
+760 SRYRALDGKTPELGI

-781 YAFHNALAIES
+781 YAFHNALAIET
-792 YGELDGKK
+792 YGDLDGKK

-811 AAEERQL
+811 AADERQL
-818 ARNIVGQLTVF
+818 ARNIIGQLTVY
-829 ATGSPVGF
+829 ATGAPVGF
-837 ADRPKVEA
+837 ADRPKVEVI
-845 LLDQAKG
+845 LDQAKT
-852 GHYGIRDL
+852 GHFGVRDL
-860 VQGLVSSDLFLN
+860 IHGLVSSELFLN

>member
-1 MVYLGNLGG
+1 MSLRISL
-10 IWLSYYLTFMPSRF
+10 LA
-24 ALLGLLLAPLFS
+24 ALLLPLT
-36 FGTVS
+36 GIPAVA
-41 PFLEK
+41 PFLDK

-51 HDADAKKGGLDL
+51 HDADARKGGLDL

-73 KSFETWVKVFD
+73 RSFETWVKIFD
-84 RTANGEMPPKKKPRP
+84 RTASGEMPPKKKARP
-99 DAARQSAYLED
+99 DAAQQAAYLGD
-110 LSARLAQAD
+110 LSALLVRQEATRFASQ
-119 AARISAHGRSVERRM
+119 GRTVERRM

-154 KEIIP
+154 KETLP
-159 EDTEAFRFNKTGQ
+159 EDTDAFRFNKTGQ

-195 FLSSVEK
+195 FVSSVEK
-202 PDATPKRHYAR
+202 PDASPKRYYAR

-221 MKFSEFNMS
+221 MKFSEFNTS
-230 PERATFPTMGFAGQ
+230 PERATFPTLGFTGQ

-249 GDAKLTVGKADPKL
+249 GDAKTSVGKADPKL

-278 VEPNFGSFRAPS
+278 VEPNFSTFRAPTS
-290 AGRYKIKLCG
+290 GRYKLKLCG

-326 SKGRRPEPVTVY
+326 SKGHRPEPVTVY
-338 ALMHPRILR
+338 ALTHPRILR

-366 LKAGESI
+366 LKAGETI

-416 KWPAAPYAVLFDD
+416 QWPAAPYVVLFDA
-429 LAPKRAVGSPLR
+429 LPTKPAVGSPLR
-441 YDVETMDAPK
+441 YDVETKDAPK
-451 DAERLLRRFVKRA
+451 DAERLLRRFVKQA
-464 YRTPVSAQEEVR
+464 YRTPVSPQEETR

-493 AMLAGYTTVL
+493 AMLTGYTAVL

-531 WNSPPDAQL
+531 WNSPPDEQL
-540 RTLAAAGT
+540 RSLAAAGT
-548 LHEPKVLREQT
+548 LHEPKTLRAQT

-567 SSRFVDTFTD
+567 SARFVDTFTD

-618 LLRGNLPVRNIVEAD
+618 LIRSNLPARNIVDAD
-633 FVFVNERLAALY
+633 FVFVNERLATLY
-645 QLPPVSGAKLRK
+645 QLPPVAGAKLQK
-657 VTLPKDS
+657 VALPKDS

-684 TSPVIRGAWIMER
+684 TSPVTRGAWIMER

-718 GAVTIRQQLDKHR
+718 GAVTIRQQLEKHR
-731 TLESCSSCHT
+731 KLESCSACHT

-760 QRYRALDGKTPEVGI
+760 ERYRALDGKTPEIGI

-781 YAFHNALAIES
+781 YAFHNALAVEA

-811 AAEERQL
+811 AADERQL

-829 ATGSPVGF
+829 ATGAPVGF
-837 ADRPKVEA
+837 SDRPKVEA
-845 LLDQAKG
+845 LLDQAKE
-852 GHYGIRDL
+852 GHYGVRDL
-860 VQGLVSSDLFLN
+860 VHGLVSSDLFLN

>member
-1 MVYLGNLGG
+1 M
-10 IWLSYYLTFMPSRF
+10 FSRF
-24 ALLGLLLAPLFS
+24 VILGLCLIPFCADAD
-36 FGTVS
+36 VA

-46 NCVEC
+46 HCVEC
-51 HDADAKKGGLDL
+51 HDAETKKGGLDL
-63 TALKS
+63 TSLKA
-68 DLTDA
+68 DLNDR
-73 KSFETWVKVFD
+73 KSFDAWVKVFD
-84 RTANGEMPPKKKPRP
+84 RTSSGEMPPKKKARP
-99 DAARQSAYLED
+99 DAAQQSAYLGD
-110 LSARLAQAD
+110 LSALLVRQDASRVAAQ
-119 AARISAHGRSVERRM
+119 GRSVERRM

-154 KEIIP
+154 KEILP

-182 RYLTAAEEGLRSA
+182 RYLTAAEEGLKSA
-195 FLSSVEK
+195 FISSVEQ
-202 PDATPKRHYAR
+202 PDAAPKRYYAR
-213 QQGSYTGK
+213 QQGSYTAK
-221 MKFSEFNMS
+221 MKFSEFNQS
-230 PERATFPTMGFAGQ
+230 PERATFPTLGFKGQ

-249 GDAKLTVGKADPKL
+249 GDAKMTVGKAEPKL

-278 VEPNFGSFRAPS
+278 VEPNFATFRAPT
-290 AGRYKIKLCG
+290 AGRYKLKLCG

-307 GKPTGKGPARWY
+307 GKTKAKSEVRWY

-326 SKGRRPEPVTVY
+326 SKGHRPEPVTVY
-338 ALMHPRILR
+338 ALTPPRILR
-347 RIGNVDFNPDV
+347 RIGNVDFNPEV

-366 LKAGESI
+366 LKAGETI

-416 KWPAAPYAVLFDD
+416 KWPAAPYAVLFDG
-429 LAPKRAVGSPLR
+429 LKPKRAVGSPLR
-441 YDVETMDAPK
+441 YDVETQDAPK
-451 DAERLLRRFVKRA
+451 DAERLLRRFVKQA
-464 YRTPVSAQEEVR
+464 YRTPVSPQEEVR

-483 ALKSGSTFAE
+483 AMKSGSTFAE
-493 AMLAGYTTVL
+493 AMLAGYTAVL

-531 WNSPPDAQL
+531 WNSPPDAEL
-540 RTLAAAGT
+540 RSLAAAGK
-548 LHEPKVLREQT
+548 LHEPKTLRAQT

-567 SSRFVDTFTD
+567 SLRFVDTFTD

-618 LLRGNLPVRNIVEAD
+618 LLRGNLPARTIVDAD

-645 QLPPVSGAKLRK
+645 QLPPVAGAKLQK
-657 VTLPKDS
+657 VALPKDS

-684 TSPVIRGAWIMER
+684 TSPVTRGAWIMER

-731 TLESCSSCHT
+731 TLESCSACHT

-760 QRYRALDGKTPEVGI
+760 DRYRALDGKTPEVGI

-781 YAFHNALAIES
+781 YAFHNALAVEA

-811 AAEERQL
+811 AADERQL
-818 ARNIVGQLTVF
+818 ARNLVGQLAVY
-829 ATGSPVGF
+829 ATGAPVGF

-845 LLDQAKG
+845 LLDRAKEG
-852 GHYGIRDL
+852 RYGVRDL
-860 VQGLVSSDLFLN
+860 VHGLVSSDLFLN

>member
-1 MVYLGNLGG
+1 MSLRISL
-10 IWLSYYLTFMPSRF
+10 LA
-24 ALLGLLLAPLFS
+24 ALLLPLT
-36 FGTVS
+36 GIPAVA
-41 PFLEK
+41 PFLDK

-63 TALKS
+63 TALKA

-73 KSFETWVKVFD
+73 KSFETWVKIFD
-84 RTANGEMPPKKKPRP
+84 RTASGEMPPKKKARP
-99 DAARQSAYLED
+99 DVAQQSAYLGD
-110 LSARLAQAD
+110 LSALLVRQD
-119 AARISAHGRSVERRM
+119 SARNVTQGRTVERRM

-154 KEIIP
+154 KETLP
-159 EDTEAFRFNKTGQ
+159 EDTDAFRFNKTGQ

-195 FLSSVEK
+195 FVSSVEK
-202 PDATPKRHYAR
+202 PDASPKRYYAR

-221 MKFSEFNMS
+221 MKFSEFNTS
-230 PERATFPTMGFAGQ
+230 PERATFPTLGFAGQ

-249 GDAKLTVGKADPKL
+249 GDAKISVGKADPKL

-278 VEPNFGSFRAPS
+278 VEPNFSTFRAPTS
-290 AGRYKIKLCG
+290 GRYKLKLCG

-307 GKPTGKGPARWY
+307 GKQVGKAPARWY

-326 SKGRRPEPVTVY
+326 SKGHRPEPVTVY

-366 LKAGESI
+366 LKAGETI

-385 GASRAQNPLA
+385 GVSRAQNPLA

-416 KWPAAPYAVLFDD
+416 QWPAAPYAVMFDA
-429 LAPKRAVGSPLR
+429 LPTKPVVGSPLR
-441 YDVETMDAPK
+441 FEVVTKDAPK
-451 DAERLLRRFVKRA
+451 DAERLLRRFVKQA
-464 YRTPVSAQEEVR
+464 YRTPVSPQEEIR

-483 ALKSGSTFAE
+483 AIKSGSTFAE
-493 AMLAGYTTVL
+493 AMLTGYTAVL

-531 WNSPPDAQL
+531 WNSPPDEQL
-540 RTLAAAGT
+540 RSLAAAGT
-548 LHEPKVLREQT
+548 LHEPKTLRAQT
-559 ERLLADPR
+559 ERLLGDSR
-567 SSRFVDTFTD
+567 SARFVDTFTD

-618 LLRGNLPVRNIVEAD
+618 LIRGNLPVRNIVDAD
-633 FVFVNERLAALY
+633 FVFVNERLATLY
-645 QLPPVSGAKLRK
+645 QLPPVAGARLQK
-657 VTLPKDS
+657 VALPKDS

-697 VLGRKPPPPPAS
+697 ILGRKPPPPPAS

-718 GAVTIRQQLDKHR
+718 GAVTIRQQLAKHR

-760 QRYRALDGKTPEVGI
+760 ERYRALDGKTPEVGI

-781 YAFHNALAIES
+781 YAFHNALPIET

-811 AAEERQL
+811 AADERQL
-818 ARNIVGQLTVF
+818 ARNIVGQLAVF
-829 ATGSPVGF
+829 ATGAPVGF
-837 ADRPKVEA
+837 SDRPKVEA
-845 LLDQAKG
+845 VLDQAKE
-852 GHYGIRDL
+852 GHYGVRDL
-860 VQGLVSSDLFLN
+860 VHGLVSSDLFLN